1 MDRRVGAKGY
11 DRFGSSHLLPSER
24 RAAVKKI
31 GFWSVASIGVGGMVG
46 GGIFAVLGLAVQM
59 AKGGVP
65 LAFFL
70 SGVIALLT
78 AYAYARLS
86 VTYPSQGGTVEYLNQ
101 AFGPGLLTGGLNVL
115 LWLSYVVML
124 SLYAYAF
131 GSYGKTFFPAGVQAV
146 WKHVLISAVVIVL
159 TGLNVIGAKAVG
171 RAEEWIVG
179 IKVTILLL
187 FIAFGLWSVQ
197 LRRLTPA
204 SWADPVSLFAG
215 GMIIFLAYEGF
226 ELIANTAQDVRTP
239 HKTLPR
245 AFYASV
251 GFVIALY
258 VLVSFVTAGNLPV
271 AQIVAAKDYALAE
284 AAKPFLGD
292 LGYTLIAVAALMS
305 TASAIN
311 ASLYGAARVSYII
324 AKDGELPDFLEHKIW
339 NRPLEGLVF
348 TSALTLLTANFLDLS
363 SISMMGSAGFLL
375 IFAAVNAANVRLH
388 HKTGSQRWISV
399 AGALA
404 CLAALGA
411 LVWRIAQNSPQKILL
426 LVFML
431 AAAFGLEIIYRSVSG
446 RKLFSS
452 ATGTEAE
459 SAK

>member
-1 MDRRVGAKGY
+1 MT
-11 DRFGSSHLLPSER
+11 
-24 RAAVKKI
+24 KI
-31 GFWSVASIGVGGMVG
+31 GFWSVTSIGVGGMVG

-101 AFGPGLLTGGLNVL
+101 AFGSGLLTGGLNIL
-115 LWLSYVVML
+115 LWLSYIVML

-146 WKHVLISAVVIVL
+146 WKHVLISTVVVGLTVLNIV
-159 TGLNVIGAKAVG
+159 GAKAVG

-179 IKVTILLL
+179 VKVAILLL

-197 LRRLTPA
+197 LQRLTPA

-226 ELIANTAQDVRTP
+226 ELIANTAKDVRTP

-258 VLVSFVTAGNLPV
+258 VLVSLVTAGNLSV
-271 AQIVAAKDYALAE
+271 AQIVTAKDYALA
-284 AAKPFLGD
+284 AAARPFLGN
-292 LGYTLIAVAALMS
+292 LGYTLIAVAALLS
-305 TASAIN
+305 TGSAIN
-311 ASLYGAARVSYII
+311 ATLYGAARVSYII
-324 AKDGELPDFLEHKIW
+324 AKDGELPDFLEHKVW
-339 NRPLEGLVF
+339 NKPLEGLLL
-348 TSALTLLTANFLDLS
+348 TSVVTLLTANFLDLS

-388 HKTGSQRWISV
+388 RQTGSQRWISV

-404 CLAALGA
+404 CLSAFGA
-411 LVWRIAQNSPQKILL
+411 LVWRIAQNTPQKLL
-426 LVFML
+426 LLLFML
-431 AAAFGLEIIYRSVSG
+431 TAAFGLEFIYRSVSG
-446 RKLFSS
+446 RRIS
-452 ATGTEAE
+452 APTAGADVETG
-459 SAK
+459 K

>member
-1 MDRRVGAKGY
+1 M
-11 DRFGSSHLLPSER
+11 
-24 RAAVKKI
+24 

-101 AFGPGLLTGGLNVL
+101 AFGPGLLTGGLNIL
-115 LWLSYVVML
+115 LWLSYIVML

-146 WKHVLISAVVIVL
+146 WKHVLISTVVVGL
-159 TGLNVIGAKAVG
+159 TVLNVFGAKAVG

-179 IKVTILLL
+179 IKVAILLL

-197 LRRLTPA
+197 LQRLTPA
-204 SWADPVSLFAG
+204 NWADPVSLFAG

-258 VLVSFVTAGNLPV
+258 VLVSLVTAGNLPV
-271 AQIVAAKDYALAE
+271 AQIVAAKDYALA
-284 AAKPFLGD
+284 AAARPFLGN
-292 LGYTLIAVAALMS
+292 LGYTLIAVAALLS
-305 TASAIN
+305 TGSAIN
-311 ASLYGAARVSYII
+311 ATLYGAARVSYII

-339 NRPLEGLVF
+339 NKPLEGLLL
-348 TSALTLLTANFLDLS
+348 TSVMTLLTANFLDLS

-388 HKTGSQRWISV
+388 RQTGSQRWISV

-404 CLAALGA
+404 CLVAFGA
-411 LVWRIAQNSPQKILL
+411 LVWRIAQNTPQKLL
-426 LVFML
+426 LLLFML
-431 AAAFGLEIIYRSVSG
+431 IAAFGLETIYRSFTG
-446 RKLFSS
+446 RRIS
-452 ATGTEAE
+452 APTAGADVETG
-459 SAK
+459 K

>member
-1 MDRRVGAKGY
+1 VNKM
-11 DRFGSSHLLPSER
+11 
-24 RAAVKKI
+24 

-101 AFGPGLLTGGLNVL
+101 AFGPGLLTGGLNIL
-115 LWLSYVVML
+115 LWLSYIVML

-146 WKHVLISAVVIVL
+146 WKHVLISTVVVGL
-159 TGLNVIGAKAVG
+159 TVLNVVGAKAVG
-171 RAEEWIVG
+171 RAEKWIVG
-179 IKVTILLL
+179 IKVAILLL

-197 LRRLTPA
+197 LQRLTPA

-258 VLVSFVTAGNLPV
+258 VPGF
-271 AQIVAAKDYALAE
+271 I
-284 AAKPFLGD
+284 
-292 LGYTLIAVAALMS
+292 GY
-305 TASAIN
+305 
-311 ASLYGAARVSYII
+311 
-324 AKDGELPDFLEHKIW
+324 
-339 NRPLEGLVF
+339 
-348 TSALTLLTANFLDLS
+348 
-363 SISMMGSAGFLL
+363 
-375 IFAAVNAANVRLH
+375 
-388 HKTGSQRWISV
+388 
-399 AGALA
+399 
-404 CLAALGA
+404 
-411 LVWRIAQNSPQKILL
+411 
-426 LVFML
+426 
-431 AAAFGLEIIYRSVSG
+431 G
-446 RKLFSS
+446 RKLASGSDRRGQRLCSGRGGQTLSGKLGIHPDCRCGPAVHRLRHQRDVVRSRPRQLHHRQGRRIAGIPRAQILEPTAGGPVAHVGSDAFD
-452 ATGTEAE
+452 G
-459 SAK
+459 

>member
-1 MDRRVGAKGY
+1 
-11 DRFGSSHLLPSER
+11 LQ
-24 RAAVKKI
+24 KI

-59 AKGGVP
+59 AEGGVP

-70 SGVIALLT
+70 SGLVALLT

-115 LWLSYVVML
+115 LWLSYIIML

-131 GSYGKTFFPAGVQAV
+131 GSYGKTFFPGGSQAV

-159 TGLNVIGAKAVG
+159 TGLNIVGAKAVG

-179 IKVTILLL
+179 IKVTILVL
-187 FIAFGLWSVQ
+187 FTAVGLWSVQ
-197 LRRLTPA
+197 LQRLMPA

-226 ELIANTAQDVRTP
+226 ELIANAAQDVRTP

-258 VLVSFVTAGNLPV
+258 VLVSVVTAGNLPV
-271 AQIVAAKDYALAE
+271 ARIVAAKDYALAE
-284 AAKPFLGD
+284 AAKPFLGN

-311 ASLYGAARVSYII
+311 ATLYGAARVSYII
-324 AKDGELPDFLEHKIW
+324 AKDGELPDFLERKIW
-339 NRPLEGLVF
+339 NKPLEGLLL
-348 TSALTLLTANFLDLS
+348 TSVVTLLTANFLDLS

-388 HKTGSQRWISV
+388 HKTGGRRWISV
-399 AGALA
+399 VGALA
-404 CLAALGA
+404 CLAAFGA
-411 LVWRIAQNSPQKILL
+411 LVWRIAQHSPQKLWLLAIL
-426 LVFML
+426 L
-431 AAAFGLEIIYRSVSG
+431 AAAFGLETIYRSVSG
-446 RKLFSS
+446 RKILPPPK
-452 ATGTEAE
+452 EAE
-459 SAK
+459 AEKDT

>member
-1 MDRRVGAKGY
+1 MQ
-11 DRFGSSHLLPSER
+11 
-24 RAAVKKI
+24 KI

-46 GGIFAVLGLAVQM
+46 GGIFAVLGLAMQM
-59 AKGGVP
+59 AEGGVP

-70 SGVIALLT
+70 SGLVALLT

-115 LWLSYVVML
+115 LWLSYIIML

-131 GSYGKTFFPAGVQAV
+131 GSYGKTFFPAGSQAV

-159 TGLNVIGAKAVG
+159 TGLNIVGAKAVG

-179 IKVTILLL
+179 IKVTILVL
-187 FIAFGLWSVQ
+187 FTTVGLWSVQ
-197 LRRLTPA
+197 LQRLMPA

-226 ELIANTAQDVRTP
+226 ELIANAAQDVRAP

-258 VLVSFVTAGNLPV
+258 VLVSVVTAGNLPV
-271 AQIVAAKDYALAE
+271 ARIVAAKDYALAE
-284 AAKPFLGD
+284 AAKPFLGS
-292 LGYTLIAVAALMS
+292 LGYTLIAVAALLS

-311 ASLYGAARVSYII
+311 ATLYGAARVSYII
-324 AKDGELPDFLEHKIW
+324 AKDGELPDFLERKIW
-339 NRPLEGLVF
+339 NKPLEGLLL
-348 TSALTLLTANFLDLS
+348 TSVVTLLTANFLDLS

-388 HKTGSQRWISV
+388 HKTGGRRWISV
-399 AGALA
+399 VGALA
-404 CLAALGA
+404 CLAAFGA
-411 LVWRIAQNSPQKILL
+411 LVWRIAQHSPQKILL

-431 AAAFGLEIIYRSVSG
+431 AAAYGLEIIYRSVSG
-446 RKLFSS
+446 RKLFSPPEG
-452 ATGTEAE
+452 AEAE
-459 SAK
+459 NDT